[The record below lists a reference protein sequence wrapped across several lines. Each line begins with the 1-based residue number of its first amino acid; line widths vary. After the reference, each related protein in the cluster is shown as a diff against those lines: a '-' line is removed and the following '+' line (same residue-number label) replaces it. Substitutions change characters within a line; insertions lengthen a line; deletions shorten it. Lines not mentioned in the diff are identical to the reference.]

1 MTALALHG
9 GTPVRTKLFPRHNT
23 IGEEEK
29 RAVHEVLEGGV
40 LSQFLGTWHQHFYG
54 GPQVRRLEEDWARS
68 IGAQHA
74 IAVNSNTS
82 GLIAAV
88 GAAGLGPGEEVIV
101 SPYTMTASALA
112 PLIYGAVPVF
122 ADVEPEHFCL
132 DPAKVA
138 AAITPRTR
146 AIIVVHIF
154 GQPAA
159 MDEIL
164 ALARQYR
171 LTVIEDCAQSPSATL
186 NDRPLGVLGDMG
198 VFSLNYH
205 KHIHTG
211 EGGIVTTNDSRLAER
226 LQLIRNHGEAVVEA
240 KGVTEVQNT
249 FGYNFRMTEI
259 EAAIGRE
266 QLKKLPDL
274 ISRRLGNVSYL
285 NERLTGFPGLR
296 PAPVRAG
303 ARHVY
308 YVHPLL
314 FDQATV
320 GVSRSDFI
328 KALRAELPLAEGREE
343 EGSLVG
349 GGYVRPL
356 YLQPLYQQR
365 AHACSFNCPRYEGA
379 VSYQP
384 GLCPV
389 TETLHFQSLITHE
402 FIFPGMTEAD
412 LDDVGD
418 AFTKVYEHRSELP
431 QLPS

>member
-29 RAVHEVLEGGV
+29 RAVHEVLERGV
-40 LSQFLGTWHQHFYG
+40 LSQFLGTWHKHFYG
-54 GPQVRRLEEDWARS
+54 GPQVRGLEEDWARS
-68 IGAQHA
+68 VGARHA

-88 GAAGLGPGEEVIV
+88 GAAGLGPGDEVIV

-122 ADVEPEHFCL
+122 ADIEPEHFCL
-132 DPAKVA
+132 DPASVA

-164 ALARQYR
+164 VLARQHR

-205 KHIHTG
+205 KHIQTG
-211 EGGIVTTNDSRLAER
+211 EGGIVTTNDDRLAER
-226 LQLIRNHGEAVVEA
+226 LHLIRNHGEAVVEA

-274 ISRRLGNVSYL
+274 IRRRLENVAYL
-285 NERLTGFPGLR
+285 NQRLMGLPGLR
-296 PAPVRAG
+296 TAPLRAG

-314 FDQATV
+314 FDQETV

-328 KALRAELPLAEGREE
+328 TALRAELPLAEGREE
-343 EGSLVG
+343 EGPLVG
-349 GGYVRPL
+349 GG
-356 YLQPLYQQR
+356 
-365 AHACSFNCPRYEGA
+365 
-379 VSYQP
+379 
-384 GLCPV
+384 
-389 TETLHFQSLITHE
+389 
-402 FIFPGMTEAD
+402 
-412 LDDVGD
+412 
-418 AFTKVYEHRSELP
+418 
-431 QLPS
+431 

>member
-1 MTALALHG
+1 MTELALHG
-9 GTPVRTKLFPRHNT
+9 GKPVRTQLFPRHNT

-29 RAVHEVLEGGV
+29 QAVREVMEGGV

-54 GPQVRRLEEDWARS
+54 GPQVRSLEEEWARS
-68 IGAQHA
+68 VGARHA
-74 IAVNSNTS
+74 VAVNSNTS

-88 GAAGLGPGEEVIV
+88 GAAGLGPGDEVIV

-122 ADVEPEHFCL
+122 ADIEPEYFCL

-154 GQPAA
+154 GQAAA

-164 ALARQYR
+164 ALARQHH
-171 LTVIEDCAQSPSATL
+171 LTVIEDCAQSPQATL
-186 NDRPLGVLGDMG
+186 HDRPLGVLGDMG

-211 EGGIVTTNDSRLAER
+211 EGGIVTTNDSRLSER
-226 LQLIRNHGEAVVEA
+226 LQLIRNHGEAVVEG
-240 KGVTEVQNT
+240 KGVSDVQNT

-259 EAAIGRE
+259 EAAIGRQ

-274 ISRRLGNVSYL
+274 VRRRLENVSYL
-285 NERLTGFPGLR
+285 NERLAGHPGLH

-314 FDQATV
+314 FDRETV

-328 KALRAELPLAEGREE
+328 GALRAELPLAEGREE
-343 EGSLVG
+343 EGPLVG

-365 AHACSFNCPRYEGA
+365 AHACSFNCPRYQGVA
-379 VSYQP
+379 SYQP

-402 FIFPGMTEAD
+402 FIFPGMMKTD
-412 LDDVGD
+412 LDDVAD
-418 AFTKVYEHRSELP
+418 AFAKVYERRHELP
-431 QLPS
+431 QLAP